1 MKTVYVGI
9 DPGGRTGI
17 VVYTTLS
24 DNATIELKDK
34 GTFRSYTLGYQF
46 LLKTIADP
54 ADFKGTE
61 RIVTILILE
70 RPAQRK
76 PGSEKSYPIYLRYK
90 ETLERWATGVDTYIY
105 QMGPG
110 QWKPL
115 AKSMKWKKPKGFT
128 AHEGDA
134 LNLIRYYILSK
145 QRCTPTQMDNLIT
158 EAATDLLKGLKDAKK
173 RKRT

>member
-17 VVYTTLS
+17 VIYTTVS
-24 DNATIELKDK
+24 GKTIELKGK
-34 GTFRSYTLGYQF
+34 GTFRSYNLGYQF
-46 LLKTIADP
+46 LLTTIADP
-54 ADFKGTE
+54 GDFKGTE
-61 RIVTILILE
+61 RIDTILILE

-105 QMGPG
+105 QIGPG

-115 AKSMKWKKPKGFT
+115 AKSLKWKKPKGFT
-128 AHEGDA
+128 THEGDA

-145 QRCTPTQMDNLIT
+145 QRRTPTQIDKLIND
-158 EAATDLLKGLKDAKK
+158 AAIELLEGLKNAKK
-173 RKRT
+173 RK